1 MTATYS
7 DGIGPEDSA
16 SLTSAS
22 PVQAASQSNDDPAFA
37 STIVTRRI
45 AENSTGN
52 VGGPIT
58 AADANGDTLTY
69 SIGGDDAT
77 LTSGASRFTIDPATG
92 QLMVG
97 DDAEIDYEDAVN
109 IDDSYT
115 VEVTAYDSSG
125 AATAPVAMVTIH
137 VTDVDEKPTFNNDQ
151 PAENVT
157 GDMIAENATETD
169 LTIATYT
176 AMDPE
181 GENVTLS
188 LMGDDA
194 GLFELAADMEDA
206 NDVGQVLSFKKSPD
220 FEMPGDRNTDNL
232 YEVTVRASDGTLN
245 ADRMVVVKVTN
256 VDNEDGQVALSSEE
270 ALVGVELTATLT
282 DLEGGISASGQITD
296 ESWTWVTGDTA
307 TTATDLIPNATSST
321 YTPVAADAGMYLRAM
336 VGYTYQLGATRKT
349 GTSDA
354 VRVQAIRENQAPKFK
369 DGASTFRVVA
379 ENAPVGTA
387 LDAADVGSPV
397 ECHRR

>member
-1 MTATYS
+1 MLQFQPGAVLTARVTDPDADIVEDDTTWKWYRSSNEIDSAGGTGANGAMYIVTGDDVGRRIRVTATYS

-22 PVQAASQSNDDPAFA
+22 PVQAASQTNDDPAFA

-69 SIGGDDAT
+69 SIGGVDAT
-77 LTSGASRFTIDPATG
+77 LTDGASRFTIDPATG

-137 VTDVDEKPTFNNDQ
+137 VTDVDEKPTFGD
-151 PAENVT
+151 AADTNVT
-157 GDMIAENATETD
+157 ADMVVENAPAAE
-169 LTIATYT
+169 LVIATYT
-176 AMDPE
+176 ATDPE
-181 GENVTLS
+181 EEEVTLS

-194 GLFELAADMEDA
+194 GLFELDA
-206 NDVGQVLSFKKSPD
+206 GVLSFKKSPD
-220 FEMPGDRNTDNL
+220 FEMPGDRNTDNV

-245 ADRMVVVKVTN
+245 ADRMVTVKVTN
-256 VDNEDGQVALSSEE
+256 VDNEDGQVTLSSEE

-282 DLEGGISASGQITD
+282 DLEGGVSASGQITGQK
-296 ESWTWVTGDTA
+296 WTWLTA
-307 TTATDLIPNATSST
+307 VMHGLLKRMMTIPILLMQ
-321 YTPVAADAGMYLRAM
+321 PHLP
-336 VGYTYQLGATRKT
+336 
-349 GTSDA
+349 
-354 VRVQAIRENQAPKFK
+354 IH
-369 DGASTFRVVA
+369 
-379 ENAPVGTA
+379 
-387 LDAADVGSPV
+387 LDP
-397 ECHRR
+397 